1 MPANDPEKKTSPV
14 AGLEASPWRYQAGF
28 CTWLV
33 LIQSPGSAALAL
45 AGTANV
51 SAIAAI
57 AARLIA

>member
-1 MPANDPEKKTSPV
+1 
-14 AGLEASPWRYQAGF
+14 
-28 CTWLV
+28 